1 MPEFRP
7 FGPVAD
13 WKLPAMTHP
22 LIRTTLALALGVLEH
37 QLFLSRMGTGWK
49 LLYEFG
55 AYYRALRELAAA
67 VTRWQQA
74 LEQRSAL
81 EGANFDQVE
90 LLAWRTLG
98 EGLLLVDMYRQGVRD
113 LNELPEASPGLGSIW
128 RRARSWLRRLR

>member
-1 MPEFRP
+1 M
-7 FGPVAD
+7 
-13 WKLPAMTHP
+13 
-22 LIRTTLALALGVLEH
+22 
-37 QLFLSRMGTGWK
+37 
-49 LLYEFG
+49 
-55 AYYRALRELAAA
+55 
-67 VTRWQQA
+67 
-74 LEQRSAL
+74 